1 MRRLILTLLVIGA
14 IVFGACT
21 QATPPS
27 SITPPPTPT
36 SPGAVPTTPT
46 TTPAPVG
53 TVPQLQVHFID
64 VGQGDAILIDYG
76 TAEVLI
82 DGGDRS
88 PGVVPYLQKYV
99 DGDLE
104 IMVATHPHADHV
116 GGLIDVLQ
124 AFQVDKI
131 YWNGETSTSKTYSDF
146 MAQAQAEPGA
156 SLQQAKRGN
165 TISVNS
171 SLEFAVLNPPSTL
184 FKDINNNSI
193 VLELKYGDVSFLF
206 TGDAE
211 NEAETSMLAA
221 GLNVDTDILKVGH
234 HGSRSSSSVSF
245 LRAVSPQ
252 IAVYMAGGG
261 NSYGHPHG
269 ETIAA
274 LNDVG
279 AKVYGTDI
287 HGTVIVASDGQKY
300 TLKLGKD
307 AQPRA
312 PPAIATFTTKDL
324 SITPTE
330 VNAGESLT
338 ISVVVSN
345 TGGVTGTYP
354 VTLKVNNV
362 AAETKNVTLAS
373 GASQK
378 VTFTTSKDAA
388 GTYTVGIDGLSG
400 MFKVKAASATFTVS
414 DLTVSPTEVDIGQS
428 VTININVTNTG
439 GVTGTYPVTL
449 KVNNVAAETKNV
461 TLASGASQKVT
472 FTTSKDAAGTYT
484 VGIDGLS
491 GMFKVKAASATF
503 TVSDLTVSPTEVDIG
518 QSVTININVTNTGD
532 LTGTYEIILKIDN
545 TMVSS
550 QQITLAGH
558 ATQKVTF
565 TTSKDAAG
573 VYTVNVSGLSGTF
586 SVKSPSTSELTL
598 TIVSVTSPVGPGY
611 NATLIAKTAPGARCT
626 ITVYYKSGPSEAA
639 GLYPKDADANGSVSW
654 TWKVGTR
661 TTPGSWRIVVTASL
675 SGKTVSQTTYF
686 TVQ

>member
-14 IVFGACT
+14 ILFGACT

-53 TVPQLQVHFID
+53 TVPQLQVHFVD

-104 IMVATHPHADHV
+104 VMVATHPHADHI

-165 TISVNS
+165 TISVNG

-184 FKDINNNSI
+184 FKDTNNNSI
-193 VLELKYGDVSFLF
+193 VLKLKHGDVSFLF

-252 IAVYMAGGG
+252 IAVYMAGVG

-287 HGTVIVASDGQKY
+287 HGTVIVVSDGQKY

-345 TGGVTGTYP
+345 AGGVTGTYP

-362 AAETKNVTLAS
+362 AAETKNVSLAS

-378 VTFTTSKDAA
+378 VTFTMSK
-388 GTYTVGIDGLSG
+388 
-400 MFKVKAASATFTVS
+400 
-414 DLTVSPTEVDIGQS
+414 
-428 VTININVTNTG
+428 NT
-439 GVTGTYPVTL
+439 
-449 KVNNVAAETKNV
+449 
-461 TLASGASQKVT
+461 
-472 FTTSKDAAGTYT
+472 AGTYT

-598 TIVSVTSPVGPGY
+598 TIISVTSPVGLGY
-611 NATLIAKTAPGARCT
+611 NATLVAKTAPGARCT

-639 GLYPKDADANGSVSW
+639 GLYPKDADANGTVSW